1 MGKITEL
8 SRGSLN
14 GLRRQTNECLKNAY
28 NKGYED
34 GKKEPREVKAVNV
47 EDTSEYQIGY
57 KVGYEDGTNRNLQG
71 YYNKG
76 LEDVNHAL
84 GVLKAMTGTECA
96 EWFENYVGIDDVV
109 CTFTIQRII
118 ENTKAYEEKKKAEE
132 ESIKVGDVVKFNE
145 NCHNYDHVKSREYLV
160 LHIFDNGLV
169 TLLYDNGDTGAVDIS
184 LVDKT
189 GRHIDVTEQLLDKLK
204 GDNNESNN

>member
-1 MGKITEL
+1 MG
-8 SRGSLN
+8 SPAGSESTL
-14 GLRRQTNECLKNAY
+14 GYRY

-34 GKKEPREVKAVNV
+34 GKKEPREVKAVNL

-57 KVGYEDGTNRNLQG
+57 KVGYNIG
-71 YYNKG
+71 YDDA
-76 LEDVNHAL
+76 LEEFCKLYVY
-84 GVLKAMTGTECA
+84 
-96 EWFENYVGIDDVV
+96 ENDYKEFFLNVYAKP
-109 CTFTIQRII
+109 FH
-118 ENTKAYEEKKKAEE
+118 ENTTLYDAVARYGIGTVMADFTKWQEEKKKAEE